1 MYRTN
6 YFFSISPNSQKALFE
21 IKKWLNTAEYDLIKA
36 EQAAEKNKEKISQLE
51 INSMSNS
58 HSVLIDLYESMRLIS
73 ELQAGEQKNV

>member
-1 MYRTN
+1 MHRTN

-51 INSMSNS
+51 INSISNS

>member
-51 INSMSNS
+51 INSISNS

-73 ELQAGEQKNV
+73 EIQAGEQKNV